1 MLGPGFGRH
10 RHQIR
15 RFAARVLLLQLVRD
29 ELVREGVLV
38 VVQLQLGGALDHVQE
53 PGGLGVGDGVGNSR
67 EGGEVIGLHV
77 ELWCR
82 PGRFRPRLACR
93 LHWVDLT
100 CSKICLNTGVD
111 QSD

>member
-53 PGGLGVGDGVGNSR
+53 PGGLGVG
-67 EGGEVIGLHV
+67 